1 MSRSLYACPK
11 ALNGTH
17 LKRKNTLYNFPLRK
31 VIEAKTY
38 NMKKVLL
45 IVGLGLMVINSF
57 AQSKDSAANSFS
69 IRQSIDFALHNQH
82 DIKNAMIDQ
91 EIATKKVKEI
101 MGMGLPQINASF
113 DVKDFLEI
121 PTSLIP
127 AEIFG
132 GRPGTFAAVQFGTT
146 YQATAGL
153 DASQLIFS
161 GDYFLGLKASK
172 VYVELST
179 KATERTQVEI
189 ASKVSKA
196 YYTVLISIERMKL
209 MDANIVRIKKAMD
222 DTKILNDNGF
232 AEKIDLDRIT
242 VTYNNLL
249 IEQEK
254 VQGLLKLGTYLLKYQ
269 MGMDIGATLTL
280 TDKLDDVKLDISK
293 NVTIE
298 KFDYSKRVE
307 YNLFETQ
314 YKLAGLE
321 LKRNRFSYLPNAFA
335 YGSLSGNAQRN
346 TFSVFSTAYG
356 WYPTALVGAKVTMPI
371 FTGLQRSAKN
381 QQAKLSLQKAEN
393 NIEFIKKS
401 IDLDLSSSITILQNA
416 SVSLENQKKNITL
429 AEEVYRLSK
438 LKYEQGV
445 GSNIEIITAETA
457 LKESQTNYF
466 NALFDA
472 LVAKI
477 DFDKANGNL
486 K

>member
-1 MSRSLYACPK
+1 MKK
-11 ALNGTH
+11 AL
-17 LKRKNTLYNFPLRK
+17 
-31 VIEAKTY
+31 
-38 NMKKVLL
+38 L
-45 IVGLGLMVINSF
+45 IIGLGVIAIKSH
-57 AQSKDSAANSFS
+57 AQAKDSAIYSFS
-69 IRQSIDFALHNQH
+69 IQQTIDFALQNQR
-82 DIKNAMIDQ
+82 DIINAVIDE
-91 EIATKKVKEI
+91 EIAIRKVNEI
-101 MGMGLPQINASF
+101 LGMGFPQINSSF
-113 DVKDFLEI
+113 DTKKFLEI

-127 AEIFG
+127 AEFFG
-132 GRPGTFAAVQFGTT
+132 GPPGSFAPVKFGTT

-172 VYVELST
+172 VYVELSK
-179 KATERTQVEI
+179 KAAQRTQIEI
-189 ASKVSKA
+189 ASSVSKA
-196 YYTVLISIERMKL
+196 YYTVLINEERMKL
-209 MDANIVRIKKAMD
+209 MEANIIRIKKALD

-232 AEKIDLDRIT
+232 VEKIDLDRLT

-254 VQGLLKLGTYLLKYQ
+254 VERLLTLGRYLLKYQ
-269 MGMDIGATLTL
+269 MGMDINATLIM
-280 TDKLDDVKLDISK
+280 TDKLADVKLDVGKDVS
-293 NVTIE
+293 VE

-307 YNLFETQ
+307 YTLFETQ
-314 YKLAGLE
+314 YKLAELD
-321 LKRNRFSYLPNAFA
+321 LKRTRFSFFPNAFA
-335 YGSLSGNAQRN
+335 YGSLSGSAQRN
-346 TFSVFSTAYG
+346 TFNIFNEGYR
-356 WYPTALVGAKVTMPI
+356 WYPTALVGAKLTMPI

-381 QQAKLSLQKAEN
+381 QQAILSLQKAEN

-401 IDLDLSSSITILQNA
+401 IDFELSSSTTILQNA
-416 SVSLENQKKNITL
+416 TASLENQKKNISL

-438 LKYEQGV
+438 LKYEQGL
-445 GSNIEIITAETA
+445 GSNIEMITAETA